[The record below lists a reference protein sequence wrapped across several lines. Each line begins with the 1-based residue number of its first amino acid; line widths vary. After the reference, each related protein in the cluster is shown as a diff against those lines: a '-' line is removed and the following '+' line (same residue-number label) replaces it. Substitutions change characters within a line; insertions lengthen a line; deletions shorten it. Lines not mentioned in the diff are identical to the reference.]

1 MSERTQEL
9 VPLSKHVHFVRAL
22 AGLPRIAVGI
32 AAGATLFGISGCSS
46 CNGSY
51 GAIPPPQRD
60 AVANHEPRDAKAD
73 GEHTDGGAASTEG
86 GHTVLA
92 NVQRVPFNCSTTALA
107 GEYRRIEAAFERPEH
122 ARPALNP
129 TAHAPALL
137 ERARDLWTTA
147 AGVEYTSA
155 STFMEIA
162 ARLREI
168 GDPVD
173 VQVIALRMAQDELR
187 HATICGRVA
196 RAMGSSATVLQPN
209 EDVVAAHSDC
219 GPEENVL
226 RFVIFGCCLSE
237 MVNAA
242 RLAKQY
248 AETSDPFVR
257 DAYRSLLADERLH
270 AQFGFSIE
278 HRAEWLRERPL
289 LREFADTLSQVRLR
303 RAGAPDG
310 RRPGGRA
317 PTDGRRARHR
327 PTRSTDLSAS
337 YQETIT
343 NATVPALERFG
354 IDAEHA
360 WRTRSLT
367 P

>member
-1 MSERTQEL
+1 
-9 VPLSKHVHFVRAL
+9 
-22 AGLPRIAVGI
+22 
-32 AAGATLFGISGCSS
+32 
-46 CNGSY
+46 
-51 GAIPPPQRD
+51 
-60 AVANHEPRDAKAD
+60 
-73 GEHTDGGAASTEG
+73 
-86 GHTVLA
+86 
-92 NVQRVPFNCSTTALA
+92 VQRVPFNSSTTALA

-122 ARPALNP
+122 TRPAFDP
-129 TAHAPALL
+129 TAHDPALL

-162 ARLREI
+162 ARLRDI

-219 GPEENVL
+219 GPEENAL

-270 AQFGFSIE
+270 AQFGFLYLE

-289 LREFADTLSQVRLR
+289 LRDSLTRYLRFAFAALEHRM
-303 RAGAPDG
+303 GAVPLG
-310 RRPGGRA
+310 ARP
-317 PTDGRRARHR
+317 PTDEERAIGL
-327 PTRSTDLSAS
+327 PDPTDLSAS

-343 NATVPALERFG
+343 NATVPALERFC